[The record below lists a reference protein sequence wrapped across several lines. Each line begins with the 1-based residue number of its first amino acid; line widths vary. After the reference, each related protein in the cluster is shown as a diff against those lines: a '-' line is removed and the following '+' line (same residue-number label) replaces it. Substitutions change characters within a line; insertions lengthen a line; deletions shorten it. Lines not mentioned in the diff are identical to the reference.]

1 VRVAALYDVHCNV
14 HALDEAYAIRGN
26 CEREVAGDR
35 RELPGELV
43 EVTEWCGEQPGPGA
57 LDWLASLPPALSLD
71 GVLYCHATPRSDT
84 EFVTTLTPE
93 DYLQASLDGVD
104 ERIVVCGHTHVQFE
118 RKRLV
123 NPGSVGWP
131 WDDERGAYWAILDDG
146 VELRRTPYDVEAA
159 AAAIRATDFLFS
171 SFADDLLAPRGAEA
185 TMRRF
190 EEARRG

>member
-1 VRVAALYDVHCNV
+1 MRVAALYDVHCNV

-26 CEREVAGDR
+26 C
-35 RELPGELV
+35 
-43 EVTEWCGEQPGPGA
+43 
-57 LDWLASLPPALSLD
+57 
-71 GVLYCHATPRSDT
+71 
-84 EFVTTLTPE
+84 
-93 DYLQASLDGVD
+93 
-104 ERIVVCGHTHVQFE
+104 GHTHVQFE

-123 NPGSVGWP
+123 NPGSVGWT

-159 AAAIRATDFLFS
+159 AAAIRATDFLFP